1 MVNTNPGVSVSLRA
15 SSQSIVHGCPG
26 VPRSIPRIE
35 TVVELRPVNGRP
47 FHLRAVVIELRTIQK
62 ISVPTTLGS
71 QDTFREYK
79 VYEDVVFSPTVGSF
93 SQELLGVDIPIL
105 FTIPREISSSGM
117 APLWSASVSHR
128 LCVKVFLGNS
138 YNAETTHMETFPVVI
153 KLYDTLPLYR
163 QYNEPLVRQVISPDN
178 QVEVNLLMPITAVGP
193 KDIFSIDVSIKANAL
208 HNRVSKFLKLKELTF
223 QIKEILECHE
233 GGLPARKE
241 AKLLSDHKDFSGI
254 KEKLTSSQSIRCQ
267 FNVAFPVENDSLHIY
282 DSSRSN
288 NDDTGNFNHNSN
300 YYGNLEYN
308 SQNNI
313 TEDAFSGL
321 DGLGSSS
328 SATVTSANIAKYNIM
343 DKLDEGIPLT
353 HVQGF
358 TSSGKLFSLRY
369 EVVLKIKL
377 AHSKDMDLRIPLTVS
392 PFDRK
397 SSAYL
402 LNWIKKECEMA
413 AQLFGR
419 EMVNWFIQNESR
431 ANDILR
437 KRYLAPPILYKN
449 TRNDW
454 IRLGFNGDAFGGRHP
469 SKMVEYID

>member
-1 MVNTNPGVSVSLRA
+1 MVV
-15 SSQSIVHGCPG
+15 
-26 VPRSIPRIE
+26 
-35 TVVELRPVNGRP
+35 
-47 FHLRAVVIELRTIQK
+47 ELRTIQK

-79 VYEDVVFSPTVGSF
+79 IYEDVVFSPTVGSF

-105 FTIPREISSSGM
+105 FTIPREILSSGM

-163 QYNEPLVRQVISPDN
+163 QYNEPLVRQVISADN
-178 QVEVNLLMPITAVGP
+178 QVEVNLAMPITAVGP
-193 KDIFSIDVSIKANAL
+193 KDFFSIDVSIRANPL
-208 HNRVSKFLKLKELTF
+208 HNRVSKFLKLKDLTF
-223 QIKEILECHE
+223 QIKEVLECHE
-233 GGLPARKE
+233 GGLPSRKE
-241 AKLLSDHKDFSGI
+241 AKLLSDHKDFLAL
-254 KEKLTSSQSIRCQ
+254 KQKLTSSQSIRSQ

-282 DSSRSN
+282 ESSIGNHDGNNSN
-288 NDDTGNFNHNSN
+288 NNINNNRNNEFNSVNH
-300 YYGNLEYN
+300 
-308 SQNNI
+308 I

-321 DGLGSSS
+321 DGLSSSS
-328 SATVTSANIAKYNIM
+328 SATVTSANIAKYNIL

-358 TSSGKLFSLRY
+358 TSVGRLFLLSY

-402 LNWIKKECEMA
+402 LNWIKRECDTA
-413 AQLFGR
+413 GQLFGR
-419 EMVNWFIQNESR
+419 DMVNWLIQNESR
-431 ANDILR
+431 ANDVLR
-437 KRYLAPPILYKN
+437 QRYLAPPILYKN

-469 SKMVEYID
+469 SKMVDYID